1 MRRLTT
7 LAMVLVLLG
16 GAAGCGESAAQKE
29 AHRQQAQQTA
39 TEHATEAKEQ
49 ETKREEEAHPEFFS
63 PNSKYAQERTK
74 GEEKKHE
81 AGEPPNAEVAQKDM
95 EAAER
100 VEKAAEGKEPAH
112 TAEWYREQE
121 TEISAHEENL
131 TVRAACREKHGP
143 EAEVTE
149 IFVTTTA
156 YKEPEYGVCTLPN
169 GEKWRVKPEAVPL
182 GAKERIPRLY
192 SEG

>member
-16 GAAGCGESAAQKE
+16 GMAGCGESAAQKE

-39 TEHATEAKEQ
+39 TEHATEEKEQ
-49 ETKREEEAHPEFFS
+49 ARKREEEAHPEFS
-63 PNSKYAQERTK
+63 PNSKYVQERSE
-74 GEEKKHE
+74 GEERQHE

-100 VEKAAEGKEPAH
+100 VEKAGEGKEPAH

-121 TEISAHEENL
+121 REIALHEENL
-131 TVRAACREKHGP
+131 TEKAACREKHGP
-143 EAEVTE
+143 EAEVTNLYR
-149 IFVTTTA
+149 TA
-156 YKEPEYGVCTLPN
+156 NPEYPEAEYATCKSPN
-169 GEKWRVKPEAVPL
+169 GESWRVKPEAVPP
-182 GAKERIPRLY
+182 GAEERIPRLY